1 MLNISYDTIV
11 KYDNLIKIDSL
22 KNMPNNWVL
31 WGLQEKKDKL
41 TKPPINPKTLGLAMS
56 NNSNTWAD
64 FETTKSQQIKNV
76 GREIENNG
84 KKTIIAGIGLML
96 PGTNLIFGD
105 IDNCLEDGKLTN
117 TAEEIINTLN
127 TYAEISPSGKGLRFI
142 LIDDGTFDKF
152 RESFNS
158 THYKNKNPLEHIEI
172 YSQNDNRYCTLTG
185 NSYNNNFSI
194 NNNMAIKELYKKF
207 WKRPEPKLSTNNYY
221 NTGITNLSDQEIF
234 DLIMKSKNAN
244 KFQDL
249 YYQPGQDGN
258 SEGDMAL
265 AAMLAFYTKDNS
277 QIKRMIINSSRN
289 RDKFIKHPTYLNK
302 TIETAINTSKGSY
315 DPNYGKKIVVLKTSN
330 IDTYNATINN
340 NCYDNNIRNGDN
352 CQQSKSNKPVDNVD
366 NLDLTKVKWHP
377 DFCFAKIEVPT
388 PEGKLK
394 KVLIRLSEFWEK
406 YPDKE
411 SRPKMVGLDI
421 MHVTENVT
429 CLLKHY
435 NIVLKYNVIRNS
447 FDVFKNNTISKY
459 NLETFFVEI
468 RDKCEKHEFNITKEK
483 LTDILIKIS
492 LDNEYNPIEDY
503 LKKSYQ
509 YFLGNPDKDIF
520 YRLMD
525 TIESNS
531 EWKEKFIGKFLL
543 QMIYLV
549 CSDDDSQAA
558 ADYMLVLQGPQF
570 IGKTTWLRNLLP
582 EKFRSKYFLG
592 GRTLDPTNKDD
603 RIETLANW
611 LVEMGEISSTFRK
624 ADQEALKNFIT
635 DYKDKFR
642 LPYAKEA
649 IERKRR
655 TSLCG
660 TTNDNEYLKDLTGTR
675 RFLTLHCKSFDK
687 EAKIDIDMLWG
698 YMYSLYLKGKTYKF
712 TNDEVLKIMDD
723 NEEYINKPEKLL
735 MIEDTWDLN
744 PAENEGEWL
753 TGAEIYS
760 SLSDDRG
767 LLNKFTIGRELKKT
781 KIKWLRDKHL
791 NKDLFYVKLKG

>member
-1 MLNISYDTIV
+1 MLKLTYNININYN
-11 KYDNLIKIDSL
+11 NLRKIDVL
-22 KNMPNNWVL
+22 KNMPDNWVL
-31 WGLQEKKDKL
+31 WGLQEKNDKL
-41 TKPPINPKTLGLAMS
+41 TKPPINPKTFGLAMS

-64 FETTKSQQIKNV
+64 FETTKSQQLKNI

-84 KKTIIAGIGLML
+84 KKIIIAGIGLML
-96 PGTNLIFGD
+96 PDTNLIFGD
-105 IDNCLEDGKLTN
+105 IDNCLDENNKLSD

-127 TYAEISPSGKGLRFI
+127 TYVEISPSGKGLRFM

-152 RESFNS
+152 RESLNS

-185 NSYNNNFSI
+185 NIYNSSFSI
-194 NNNMAIKELYKKF
+194 NTNMNIKELYKKF
-207 WKRPEPKLSTNNYY
+207 WQRPEPKSYFNVNY
-221 NTGITNLSDQEIF
+221 NTGISNLSDQEIF

-249 YYQPGQDGN
+249 YYHPGQDGN

-265 AAMLAFYTKDNS
+265 AAMLAFYTKDHS

-289 RDKFIKHPTYLNK
+289 RDKFRKHPTYLDK
-302 TIETAINTSKGSY
+302 TINTAINTCKGSY
-315 DPNYGKKIVVLKTSN
+315 DPNYNKKPI
-330 IDTYNATINN
+330 INN
-340 NCYDNNIRNGDN
+340 NNILNGDN
-352 CQQSKSNKPVDNVD
+352 CQQSKSYKAVDNVD
-366 NLDLTKVKWHP
+366 NLDLKKIKWHP
-377 DFCFAKIEVPT
+377 DYCFAKIEVKT
-388 PEGKLK
+388 DGKPK
-394 KVLIRLSEFWEK
+394 KVLIRLSEFWK
-406 YPDKE
+406 QYPDKE
-411 SRPKMVGLDI
+411 SQPKMVGLDI
-421 MHVTENVT
+421 MHVTENVL

-435 NIVLKYNVIRNS
+435 NIVLKYNVIRNT
-447 FDVFKNNTISKY
+447 FDVFKDGIISKY

-492 LDNEYNPIEDY
+492 LDNEYNPIENY
-503 LKKSYQ
+503 LKDSYK
-509 YFLGNPDKDIF
+509 YYCSNPDKDIF
-520 YRLMD
+520 YRLMN

-582 EKFRSKYFLG
+582 DKFRSKYFLG

-675 RFLTLHCKSFDK
+675 RFLTLNCKYFDK
-687 EAKIDIDMLWG
+687 EANIDIDMLWG

-712 TNDEVLKIMDD
+712 TNEEVIKIMDD

-744 PAENEGEWL
+744 PEENEGEWL

-760 SLSDDRG
+760 SLSDERG

-791 NKDLFYVKLKG
+791 SKDLFYVKLKSY

>member
-1 MLNISYDTIV
+1 MLKPTYNININFS
-11 KYDNLIKIDSL
+11 NLRKIDVL
-22 KNMPNNWVL
+22 KNMPDNWVL

-84 KKTIIAGIGLML
+84 KKIIIAGIGLML
-96 PGTNLIFGD
+96 PDTNLIFGD
-105 IDNCLEDGKLTN
+105 IDNCLDENNKLSD

-127 TYAEISPSGKGLRFI
+127 TYVEISPSGKGLRFM

-152 RESFNS
+152 RESLNS
-158 THYKNKNPLEHIEI
+158 THYKNKNPLEHFEI

-185 NSYNNNFSI
+185 NLYNSNFNI
-194 NNNMAIKELYKKF
+194 NDNMAIKELYKKF
-207 WKRPEPKLSTNNYY
+207 WKRPEPKLNFNVNY

-265 AAMLAFYTKDNS
+265 AAMLAFYTKDHS

-289 RDKFIKHPTYLNK
+289 RDKFRKHPTYLDK
-302 TIETAINTSKGSY
+302 TIETAINTCRGSY
-315 DPNYGKKIVVLKTSN
+315 DPNYNKNSN
-330 IDTYNATINN
+330 TYA
-340 NCYDNNIRNGDN
+340 NNIVNGDN
-352 CQQSKSNKPVDNVD
+352 CQQSKSYLAVDNVD
-366 NLDLTKVKWHP
+366 NLDLKKIQWHP
-377 DFCFAKIEVPT
+377 DYCFAKIEVKT
-388 PEGKLK
+388 DGKLK
-394 KVLIRLSEFWEK
+394 KVLIRLSEFWK
-406 YPDKE
+406 QYPDKE

-421 MHVTENVT
+421 MHVTENVL

-435 NIVLKYNVIRNS
+435 NIVLKYNVIRNT
-447 FDVFKNNTISKY
+447 FDVFNNNILSKY
-459 NLETFFVEI
+459 NLESYFVEI
-468 RDKCEKHEFNITKEK
+468 RDKCEKHDFNITKEK

-503 LKKSYQ
+503 LKDSYK
-509 YFLGNPDKDIF
+509 YYCSNPDKDIF
-520 YRLMD
+520 YKLMD

-531 EWKEKFIGKFLL
+531 EWKENFIGKFLL
-543 QMIYLV
+543 QMIHLV
-549 CSDDDSQAA
+549 CSDDDSQTA

-582 EKFRSKYFLG
+582 DKFRSKYFLG

-687 EAKIDIDMLWG
+687 EANIDIDMLWG

-712 TNDEVLKIMDD
+712 TNEEVIKIMDD

-735 MIEDTWDLN
+735 MIEDTWNLN

-760 SLSDDRG
+760 SLSDERG

-791 NKDLFYVKLKG
+791 NKDLFYVKLKS